1 MKAKSKHPVLWAVI
15 WNDDGDVVHVSLKKP
30 SRKWKDSNGE
40 KVSVLRYHLHPGN
53 EVKLKCENAMMRRWL
68 KVLHKCDAT
77 TYFNNERKTTWIEA
91 ERKMPGLFAGGGK
104 GSK

>member
-53 EVKLKCENAMMRRWL
+53 EVKKSKRRVKISL
-68 KVLHKCDAT
+68 DT
-77 TYFNNERKTTWIEA
+77 
-91 ERKMPGLFAGGGK
+91 
-104 GSK
+104 